1 MQMLQAECPVCA
13 GLITAHDVL
22 VGEIIP
28 CRDCGAE
35 LEVSTI
41 EPFTL
46 ELAPTVQED
55 WGE

>member
-1 MQMLQAECPVCA
+1 MPMLQTECPVCA
-13 GLITAHDVL
+13 GQITAQDVL

-35 LEVSTI
+35 LEVRAT

-46 ELAPTVQED
+46 ELAPAVQED